1 MPFPNQHAARLTDPD
16 KYSDFR
22 TFIPEGFPAGI
33 QVILGIKDDK
43 SEFQAIRADKA
54 KWSVAKFK
62 DWLAQNNF
70 DPILFEPAMHSNS
83 KAAKSLTRY
92 FSTWTELD
100 LVKGEQSDSSSGEEA
115 RAYVEGIISSDSVDQ
130 QGDIIKQEGLDFS
143 YFLKRGWLNDDHRPG
158 AANVVGQ
165 PLNIYKT
172 KLSDGTPATAMK
184 AYLFLNKPR
193 AKEIYETAVALKSAK
208 SDRRLGFSIEG
219 EVLQRDPVNKNVI
232 LKARVLHVA
241 VTNAPCN
248 TDASN
253 MELVERSMRW
263 LRASEEEVDAM
274 TMEIAARL
282 LRENPELARMEVMQ
296 AIHQLTGSPGE
307 QQEDGEQQEE
317 GEQQDDSVDTLDAE
331 EEELEESKGYK
342 EQESKAYMKEYE
354 EEDISAAMAEV
365 DDDSMS
371 EDLMEQEVMQ
381 REAETPVSNAS
392 TLVKLVMDKLKGDL
406 AVLMAQSLDDMLSEG
421 ASYSAD
427 KPNISSSQLAR
438 LLMQSF
444 PHLSETQAKKLAINI
459 VNTAKGR
466 V

>member
-1 MPFPNQHAARLTDPD
+1 MPYPNQHAARLTDPD
-16 KYSDFR
+16 KYSEFR
-22 TFIPEGFPAGI
+22 TFTPEGFPAGI
-33 QVILGIKDDK
+33 QVILGIKDGK
-43 SEFQAIRADKA
+43 TEFQAIRADKA
-54 KWSVAKFK
+54 KWSASKFK

-100 LVKGEQSDSSSGEEA
+100 LVKADSGSDSGSGEEA

-130 QGDIIKQEGLDFS
+130 QGDIIRQEGLDFS

-263 LRASEEEVDAM
+263 LKASEEEVDAM

-282 LRENPELARMEVMQ
+282 LKENPELARLEVMQ
-296 AIHQLTGSPGE
+296 AIHQLTGSTVEQEELAGE
-307 QQEDGEQQEE
+307 QEE
-317 GEQQDDSVDTLDAE
+317 SIDTLDAE
-331 EEELEESKGYK
+331 EEEP
-342 EQESKAYMKEYE
+342 ESKAYME
-354 EEDISAAMAEV
+354 EKGYMEDDDKEDISAAMLEA
-365 DDDSMS
+365 DDSM
-371 EDLMEQEVMQ
+371 EQDSRDE
-381 REAETPVSNAS
+381 EAEQPASNAS

-406 AVLMAQSLDDMLSEG
+406 AALMAQSLDDMLSEG

-438 LLMQSF
+438 LLIQSF